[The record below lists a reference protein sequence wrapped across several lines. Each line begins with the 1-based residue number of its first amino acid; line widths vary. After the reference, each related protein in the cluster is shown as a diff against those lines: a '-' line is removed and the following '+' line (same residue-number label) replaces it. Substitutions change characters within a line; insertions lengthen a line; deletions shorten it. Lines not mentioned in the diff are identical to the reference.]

1 MKTRK
6 GNLPANISIAKN
18 LSLLEKHELPFDK
31 ENLEKFQYNMIRK
44 YITSKNY
51 SFASFQK
58 SLMDHPHEKAIV
70 LFVVSYVMDEE
81 RRKSSYA
88 NYAFAEDFRKHYTKL
103 LSETMYTDGNLQKD
117 LSDNDDLRNVYE
129 FICMVLFKSGLFL
142 GLSATVLI
150 VRFVSRFNI
159 KVNIKAL
166 IRQFE
171 RFDRIEASEF
181 CTKLVKFVKEDEL
194 YNSYIRYKRNNKKHN
209 C

>member
-1 MKTRK
+1 MKIRK

-18 LSLLEKHELPFDK
+18 LSLLEEHELPFDQ
-31 ENLEKFQYNMIRK
+31 ENLDKFQYNIIRK
-44 YITSKNY
+44 YIKSKNY

-58 SLMDHPHEKAIV
+58 SMMGHPHEKAIV
-70 LFVVSYVMDEE
+70 LFLLPYVMDVE
-81 RRKSSYA
+81 RRKSNYV
-88 NYAFAEDFRKHYTKL
+88 NYAFAEEFRKHYTQL
-103 LSETMYTDGNLQKD
+103 LSETMYTDANLTKD
-117 LSDNDDLRNVYE
+117 LSDNDDLRNVFE

-150 VRFVSRFNI
+150 VRFVSLFRI
-159 KVNIKAL
+159 KVNFKVL

-181 CTKLVKFVKEDEL
+181 CTKLVKFVKEDEV
-194 YNSYIRYKRNNKKHN
+194 YNSYIKYKRNNKKNN